1 MLYLIIVLSIWLA
14 IYLIAVTDLRRL
26 SREVKTELTD
36 EINTFDITLKN
47 RGIDFSVKKFADD
60 FFGYSIE
67 FYIEFTTRCFQHMSA
82 RLVARNDYFTL
93 LKVELRSCFI
103 LILEE
108 IVSQLESEVI
118 AQEKNNERDNAL

>member
-60 FFGYSIE
+60 FFASSIE

-108 IVSQLESEVI
+108 IVSKLESEVI